1 MQHELKSTDKV
12 TVRYEHDRAVIRF
25 SGDVNADRVFSLC
38 DEISF
43 AQDYYHYGR
52 VLIEIDSPGGEAK
65 SLQYFVHKLAGWRA
79 RGLVVETLALTSCCS
94 AGAYMLSFGDL
105 GHRAALPDSMLLY
118 HNVRT
123 ATGSAALTVESLDS
137 LRWNLSV
144 TDYGMLLK
152 LLRHQYGS
160 ALPAE
165 LFEQLHELVC
175 CLPDP
180 KRSVQQELLEPFGSR
195 KLQNKL
201 KQIAA
206 CKADK
211 EQMQLRRNLHRE
223 LTDQLRA
230 ELQGRQSESLEQLH
244 KRLGDRPAGDLHR
257 QQLAWLFGRLE
268 WYQQEFAK
276 DTFIRPEKAVSFQL
290 IDRVERG

>member
-1 MQHELKSTDKV
+1 MPQELIKTN
-12 TVRYEHDRAVIRF
+12 TVSVQYHADYAAIRF

-43 AQDYYHYGR
+43 AQDYYHYNR
-52 VLIEIDSPGGEAK
+52 VLIEIDSPGGEVK
-65 SLQYFVHKLAGWRA
+65 SLQYFVNRLAGWRA
-79 RGLVVETLALTSCCS
+79 KGLVIETLALTSCCS
-94 AGAYMLSFGDL
+94 AGAYMLSFGDP

-123 ATGSAALTVESLDS
+123 ATGTRALTVESLDS

-152 LLRHQYGS
+152 LMRHQYGNI
-160 ALPAE
+160 LPLE

-180 KRSVQQELLEPFGSR
+180 QCSIQHRLIAPFGSR
-195 KLQNKL
+195 KLQSRL
-201 KQIAA
+201 QQITA
-206 CKADK
+206 CKDTK
-211 EQMQLRRNLHRE
+211 EQMQLRRDLHVM

-230 ELQGRQSESLEQLH
+230 ELHGKKQENAEQLADSLQGRPAAEQ
-244 KRLGDRPAGDLHR
+244 HR

-276 DTFIRPEKAVSFQL
+276 DQYIRPEKAVLFQL